1 MNFEKFLQSIGIHTT
16 RWKWRWIR
24 LKQNLQGGARRAEV
38 AKSHTVYKHKLCN
51 NCGALMDQSEKS
63 CPSCHVK
70 APSWSGQVLQRFFGI
85 ILPSK
90 AFVTY
95 FILFANLAVAQAGIV
110 LFGFRNL
117 FSPSTQSLLDLGAYV
132 PFLFESGEYWRIITS
147 GYLHIGI
154 AHILFN
160 LVALMQVGPF
170 LEKEIGSSR
179 FWSVYTLSLIGSN
192 LFDFYFRSEQVVI
205 SAGASGALFGLI
217 GFGVTYAHFLGGP
230 VGQRVRNFFLQW
242 ALYAFVFGFFVR
254 ANNYAHF
261 GGFVTGAVLG
271 FIVER
276 ERLHRQKLTPLWN
289 VLASLCF
296 IVTALSFVG
305 LIFNINVWALL
316 H

>member
-1 MNFEKFLQSIGIHTT
+1 MNFEKILQSLGIHIT

-24 LKQNLQGGARRAEV
+24 LKQSLQSGVRRAEV

-51 NCGALMDQSEKS
+51 NCGTLMDQSEKF
-63 CPSCHVK
+63 CPHCQTK

-85 ILPSK
+85 MLPSR

-95 FILFANLAVAQAGIV
+95 FILLINLAVAQAGII
-110 LFGFRNL
+110 LFGFQNL
-117 FSPSTQSLLDLGAYV
+117 FSPDNYSLVRLGAYV

-160 LVALMQVGPF
+160 MIALMQVGPF
-170 LEKEIGSSR
+170 LEKEIGSAR
-179 FWSVYTLSLIGSN
+179 FWTVYALSLIGSVF
-192 LFDFYFRSEQVVI
+192 FDFYLRSEPVII
-205 SAGASGALFGLI
+205 SAGASGAIFGLI

-230 VGQRVRNFFLQW
+230 VGKRVRNFFLQW

-254 ANNYAHF
+254 ANNYAHL
-261 GGFVTGAVLG
+261 GGFLSGAILG
-271 FIVER
+271 FLIER
-276 ERLHRQKLTPLWN
+276 ERLHKQSLNLLWN
-289 VLASLCF
+289 VLATLCL
-296 IVTALSFVG
+296 IITILSFG
-305 LIFNINVWALL
+305 GMIFNFNVLAWT